1 MRKGPRRVR
10 GSLPPPPPPRHPRA
24 PPPSM
29 TFIDSEKTS
38 RYSHLASP
46 PNPRGTLSKHEGG
59 EEQPSRL
66 VTVDGAAT
74 PIDAARK
81 RARGG
86 VVNWPEEGLP
96 RRRARAVVE
105 RPRGRSTLVRD
116 EAVVRRLKYSQSS
129 INSVAAPQQ
138 ERGLTSVLERPREQI
153 GEESLGAGRLSAA
166 SHRRHLKVIRGDARS
181 SALEEG
187 GAKDGGDGGRAERRF
202 CGDRHCREERDSAAA
217 QRASAGARCCL
228 CREGLLEAFA
238 AKDVPASRAAWVN
251 EGAHAYW
258 ALLRREILLR
268 HRLGL
273 LHADSVRDGG
283 SHVRQP
289 QCTAQCTAQ

>member
-1 MRKGPRRVR
+1 MPPVRKGPRRVR

-86 VVNWPEEGLP
+86 VVTWPEEGLP

-129 INSVAAPQQ
+129 INSVAAPHQSVASQ
-138 ERGLTSVLERPREQI
+138 ASWNGL
-153 GEESLGAGRLSAA
+153 ES
-166 SHRRHLKVIRGDARS
+166 
-181 SALEEG
+181 
-187 GAKDGGDGGRAERRF
+187 
-202 CGDRHCREERDSAAA
+202 
-217 QRASAGARCCL
+217 
-228 CREGLLEAFA
+228 
-238 AKDVPASRAAWVN
+238 
-251 EGAHAYW
+251 
-258 ALLRREILLR
+258 
-268 HRLGL
+268 RLGKSL
-273 LHADSVRDGG
+273 WVPGG
-283 SHVRQP
+283 SRQRL
-289 QCTAQCTAQ
+289 TGGTSK

>member
-1 MRKGPRRVR
+1 MKQSSG
-10 GSLPPPPPPRHPRA
+10 
-24 PPPSM
+24 
-29 TFIDSEKTS
+29 
-38 RYSHLASP
+38 AS
-46 PNPRGTLSKHEGG
+46 K
-59 EEQPSRL
+59 Q
-66 VTVDGAAT
+66 
-74 PIDAARK
+74 
-81 RARGG
+81 
-86 VVNWPEEGLP
+86 
-96 RRRARAVVE
+96 
-105 RPRGRSTLVRD
+105 
-116 EAVVRRLKYSQSS
+116 YSQSS

-217 QRASAGARCCL
+217 QRASAGCCL

-238 AKDVPASRAAWVN
+238 AKDVPASRAAWVD

-289 QCTAQCTAQ
+289 SVQPSVQPSDQQPLQSLCTAQCTAEAQAGGGARLEGNASAEKKLFFITPSSKLCEDCQ